1 MPVGLI
7 SSEGFPNPNGMI
19 IFAKAL
25 SYLPSLW
32 SVSFVLSF
40 IQFFL
45 ILILGYILFKN
56 DNRFYLFILP
66 IRPAKKVKD
75 YKKIWMEE
83 GSPLYVYTKRLLKKL
98 NISKS
103 KKDNISIN
111 IAMRYGEPNIKK
123 QLKLSVTRT

>member
-1 MPVGLI
+1 MLFVFLAQCIMNYENNRVGVLLVNTGTP
-7 SSEGFPNPNGMI
+7 SEPNTKSIKKYLKQFLSDKRIVQFPRI
-19 IFAKAL
+19 IW
-25 SYLPSLW
+25 LP
-32 SVSFVLSF
+32 
-40 IQFFL
+40 
-45 ILILGYILFKN
+45 IL
-56 DNRFYLFILP
+56 YLFILP

-111 IAMRYGEPNIKK
+111 IAMRYGEPNIKNN
-123 QLKLSVTRT
+123 